1 MKFIVALLLTAFLGY
16 VACLFLPWWGF
27 AITSFVVAVAIFQKP
42 GAAFLAGFTALFLLW
57 GVLASILDEANG
69 HLLSQKVAQILP
81 LQGSYIA
88 IILVTALLGGLVSGM
103 AATTGSYL
111 RKL

>member
-27 AITSFVVAVAIFQKP
+27 AITSFIVAVAIVQKP
-42 GAAFLAGFTALFLLW
+42 GYAFLAGFIALLLLW
-57 GVLASILDEANG
+57 GIFAFILDEANN

-88 IILVTALLGGLVSGM
+88 LILVAALVGGLVSGM
-103 AATTGSYL
+103 AALTGSYL
-111 RKL
+111 RRI